1 MMVQNKWN
9 LKLYEVIKKDGS
21 KVTLK
26 RTDGSEFEI
35 ALNEFKSSYRD
46 IRS

>member
-9 LKLYEVIKKDGS
+9 LKLYEVVKKDGS

-26 RTDGSEFEI
+26 RTDGSEFKI
-35 ALNEFKSSYRD
+35 ALSEFKSSYRD
-46 IRS
+46 IRK

>member
-1 MMVQNKWN
+1 MVQNKWN
-9 LKLYEVIKKDGS
+9 LKLYEVVKKDGI

-35 ALNEFKSSYRD
+35 TLSEFHGSYRD
-46 IRS
+46 IRN

>member
-1 MMVQNKWN
+1 MVQNKWN
-9 LKLYEVIKKDGS
+9 LKLYEVVKKDGV

-35 ALNEFKSSYRD
+35 TLSEFYSSYRD
-46 IRS
+46 VRN

>member
-9 LKLYEVIKKDGS
+9 LKLYEVVKEEGA

-26 RTDGSEFEI
+26 RQDGTIFEI
-35 ALNEFKSSYRD
+35 AVSEFHSAYRN
-46 IRS
+46 INK